1 MIEEEAVLLIEA
13 VDLAVEVILGQV
25 FLVLGRYEEA
35 ETKFRKS
42 VKMQPDFYHSLINLR
57 KTYLA
62 RGQLDRLQIA
72 VAPVVI
78 GDGRPGLQLPP
89 SPSMGECLR
98 PRHRVFR
105 MGEDILFDCEPMPKA
120 AREEAAAAGVERLV

>member
-1 MIEEEAVLLIEA
+1 VLGVPRRDGHL
-13 VDLAVEVILGQV
+13 DLAHLLRRLRERGLQTAFVEGGGVTV
-25 FLVLGRYEEA
+25 SAFLQAGL
-35 ETKFRKS
+35 
-42 VKMQPDFYHSLINLR
+42 
-57 KTYLA
+57 
-62 RGQLDRLQIA
+62 LDRLQIA